1 MRLPRLPQSGETVGG
16 GEFVQAFGGKGANQA
31 VAVARAGGSVDF
43 LTGIGDD
50 SHGEAMKQNFIRE
63 NIDASHALLVPKMA
77 SGCALILVDSLGN
90 NSIAVAPGAN
100 GVLTPKYVNSKRE
113 IIERSALL
121 LLQMEIPVETVRKAI
136 KVARE
141 SETPTLLNY
150 APAESTMISLLRG
163 VTGLVVNEVE
173 AETLC
178 GVHPANL
185 MEAAH
190 ACSKLKGLGIKF
202 VIVTLGGQGV
212 AFIGEKESGHLPA
225 FPANA
230 VDTTAAGDT
239 FCGALA
245 VAIVEGRSLRDA
257 IIFAS
262 SAASCSVETFG
273 AQPSIPFR
281 NDIETRLARGF

>member
-31 VAVARAGGSVDF
+31 VAVARSGGSVDF

-50 SHGEAMKQNFIRE
+50 SHGEAMKQNFIRQ

-100 GVLTPKYVNSKRE
+100 GVLSPEYVLSKRE
-113 IIERSALL
+113 IIERSSLL

-136 KVARE
+136 KIANT
-141 SETPTLLNY
+141 SGIPTLLNY
-150 APAESTMISLLRG
+150 APANGKDVSLLSG
-163 VTGLVVNEVE
+163 VEVLVVNEVE

-178 GVHPANL
+178 GFLPSNP
-185 MEAAH
+185 EEGAA
-190 ACSKLKGLGIKF
+190 ACLKLKNYGVKF
-202 VIVTLGGQGV
+202 VFVTLGAQGAV
-212 AFIGEKESGHLPA
+212 FLSDEESGHIPA

-230 VDTTAAGDT
+230 VDTTAAGDA

-245 VAIVEGRSLRDA
+245 VAIVESYSLKDA

-262 SAASCSVETFG
+262 AAASCSVETIG

-281 NDIETRLARGF
+281 DDIDARLARGF